1 MFLTRLSLANRLLV
15 GLVTAAIA
23 TLGVFAAGALKQ
35 EMMPPTSIPAAY
47 VSVQLEG
54 VAPEEMSRTVTEPLE
69 SALQTVAGVKT
80 VTSTTSTGSS
90 DVMVEWAFEGDSEA
104 TLQAVKQA
112 AEGMK
117 SSFPSTAR
125 LEVFSGSNKEAPSI
139 QISAGSTGNQDTFST
154 ALAQKVAPT
163 LKTIP
168 GVQKVEV
175 GGREEQRIAIDLR
188 PADVARLKVDPTQI
202 TQVFEAQGAVLPA
215 GQAPT
220 ANGSSSITVGTS
232 ITTLEELQNL
242 PVPAENGLVLLKEF
256 ADVKAEKLPVGSIS
270 RVNGKPSLTLSVTAA
285 QGANIVQISNAVSEK
300 LAELAPGLKAEFV
313 TLFDPAPYI
322 EQSVHD
328 LSVEGGLGLLFAI
341 LVVLV
346 FLASWRSTIIAA
358 VSIPLSLL
366 ISMIGLLWSG
376 NTLNML
382 TLGALTIAIG
392 RVVDDSIVVIENI
405 NRRAVVDG
413 ITVPGIIASVRQV
426 AGAITASTL
435 TTVAVF
441 LPIIFVTGP
450 TGQLFRPFAVT
461 VSVALMASLLVALTI
476 VPVMAYWFLRR
487 GPRKAPANAEAGA
500 GDAAVSG
507 AVATEGA
514 DPTAVSAH
522 RDADEIQLPED
533 KLQRAIMPKLRATWR
548 RPAITVTASVLL
560 LAITLGL
567 TSVIQTDFIGSSG
580 NESLELI
587 QTPGGGAAAE
597 NTEEKIG
604 GAPSANAQSAATAT
618 PAPLKAADLIAA
630 AEPVEKATLKVDGVK
645 DVIVSIPLGNDETA
659 GPPTISY
666 SMMLESGADSE
677 EVATRVQAVLDK
689 MKKPGEFQL
698 LTKDAFAGGGGGGG
712 GGAIDLQIQ
721 GNDPAALKAASELL
735 ETKLG
740 KAKGVQSVRSELSG
754 EQSVVRIKLDEA
766 RAAKLGFD
774 RAGVAK
780 AIQEAMDGT
789 QIGQLMFEGESRSI
803 LMRTPGTQRTADQ
816 VGSIVLPVTSQQTA
830 EAQKVASDALQAK
843 AQQEADSAKARGEAE
858 MAKQISDAQ
867 AQRKEAV
874 ASLGQL
880 REQLTALMKKPLVP
894 IPKPDEP
901 DDLERAEN
909 ERAEQIAALQG
920 AISGAEASITAAD
933 EQVNQLR
940 QSQVEQANQLVEQQK
955 AEAEQKAVQE
965 IRGTG
970 LKISDIAAVEDELV
984 PPMIIR
990 AEGERKV
997 SLTVMPKKGK
1007 LGQANASVQAAIAG
1021 TELPAGVTFNV
1032 GGASQQQDEAFG
1044 QLGIAMLVAIM
1055 LVLIVM
1061 IATFKNFR
1069 QPLVLLVSIPFA
1081 ATGAILGLLIT
1092 GTPMGLPALIGLLM
1106 LVGIVVTNAI
1116 VLMDLINKLRADGVP
1131 LREAVDHGT
1140 RLRLRPIL
1148 MTAAA
1153 TIFALV
1159 PMSLGLTGGG
1169 AFISKPLAIVVI
1181 GGLISSTLL
1190 TLVLVP
1196 IIYSAMERRR
1206 EARLARREALLEM

>member
-23 TLGVFAAGALKQ
+23 VLGVFAAGALKQ
-35 EMMPPTSIPAAY
+35 EMMPPTSTPAAY

-69 SALQTVAGVKT
+69 SALQTVAGVKS

-90 DVMVEWAFEGDSEA
+90 DVMVEWAFEGDGET

-125 LEVFSGSNKEAPSI
+125 LEVFSGSSKEVPAI

-154 ALAQKVAPT
+154 ALTQKVAPA

-242 PVPAENGLVLLKEF
+242 PVPTETGLVLLHEF

-285 QGANIVQISNAVSEK
+285 QGANVVQISHAVSSK
-300 LAELAPGLKAEFV
+300 LTELAPGLKAEFV
-313 TLFDPAPYI
+313 TLFDQAPYI

-405 NRRAVVDG
+405 NRRAVADG

-476 VPVMAYWFLRR
+476 VPVMAYWFLGKRS
-487 GPRKAPANAEAGA
+487 RKGAGA
-500 GDAAVSG
+500 VGAAEHAS
-507 AVATEGA
+507 
-514 DPTAVSAH
+514 DTAVSSH

-533 KLQRAIMPKLRATWR
+533 KLQRAIMPKLRAAWR

-587 QTPGGGAAAE
+587 QTPGGAAAA
-597 NTEEKIG
+597 NTEDETG
-604 GAPSANAQSAATAT
+604 EAPKTNAQSAASTA
-618 PAPLKAADLIAA
+618 PAPLGAADLITA
-630 AEPVEKATLKVDGVK
+630 AEPVEKAALKIEGVK
-645 DVIVSIPLGNDETA
+645 DVIVSIPIGTDETS
-659 GPPTISY
+659 GPATISY
-666 SMMLESGADSE
+666 SMMLESGADAE
-677 EVATRVQAVLDK
+677 AVATRVQAVLDK

-698 LTKDAFAGGGGGGG
+698 LTKDAFAGGGGGGAS
-712 GGAIDLQIQ
+712 AIDLQIQ
-721 GNDPAALKAASELL
+721 GNDPAALKAASTLL
-735 ETKLG
+735 EGKLG
-740 KAKGVQSVRSELSG
+740 KAKGVQSVRSELAG

-780 AIQEAMDGT
+780 AIQEAMVGT
-789 QIGQLMFEGESRSI
+789 QIGQLMFEGESRTI
-803 LMRTPGTQRTADQ
+803 LMRTPGTERTADQ

-830 EAQKVASDALQAK
+830 EAQKLASDALQAK

-858 MAKQISDAQ
+858 MAKQIRDAQ
-867 AQRKEAV
+867 AQRREAV

-880 REQLTALMKKPLVP
+880 RAQLTELMNKPIVP
-894 IPKPDEP
+894 IPKPEEP
-901 DDLERAEN
+901 DDTERAEN
-909 ERAEQIAALQG
+909 ERAEQIASLQS
-920 AISGAEASITAAD
+920 AIAGAEASITSAD
-933 EQVNQLR
+933 EQVSQLR
-940 QSQVEQANQLVEQQK
+940 QSQIDQANQLVEQQQ
-955 AEAEQKAVQE
+955 AEAEQKAIQE

-970 LKISDIAAVEDELV
+970 LKISDVAAVEDELV

-997 SLTVMPKKGK
+997 SLTVVPKKGK
-1007 LGQANASVQAAIAG
+1007 LGQANASVQAAIAD

-1044 QLGIAMLVAIM
+1044 QLGVAMLVAIM

-1069 QPLVLLVSIPFA
+1069 QPLVLLVSVPFA

-1092 GTPMGLPALIGLLM
+1092 GTAMGLPALIGLLM

-1196 IIYSAMERRR
+1196 IIYTAMERRR

>member
-23 TLGVFAAGALKQ
+23 VLGVFAAGALKQ
-35 EMMPPTSIPAAY
+35 EMMPPTSTPAAY

-69 SALQTVAGVKT
+69 SALQTVAGVKS

-90 DVMVEWAFEGDSEA
+90 DVMVEWAFEGDGET

-125 LEVFSGSNKEAPSI
+125 LEVFSGSSKEAPAI

-154 ALAQKVAPT
+154 ALTQKVAPA

-242 PVPAENGLVLLKEF
+242 PVPTETGLVLLHEF

-285 QGANIVQISNAVSEK
+285 QGANVVQISHAVSSK
-300 LAELAPGLKAEFV
+300 LTELAPGLKAEFV
-313 TLFDPAPYI
+313 TLFDQAPYI

-476 VPVMAYWFLRR
+476 VPVMAYWFLGKRS
-487 GPRKAPANAEAGA
+487 RKGAGAAAAGA
-500 GDAAVSG
+500 GAAG
-507 AVATEGA
+507 AAGA
-514 DPTAVSAH
+514 AEHASDTAVSSH

-587 QTPGGGAAAE
+587 QTPGGAAAA
-597 NTEEKIG
+597 NTEEETGESSKT
-604 GAPSANAQSAATAT
+604 NAQSAASAA
-618 PAPLKAADLIAA
+618 PAPLGAADLITA
-630 AEPVEKATLKVDGVK
+630 AEPVEKAALKIEGVK
-645 DVIVSIPLGNDETA
+645 DVIVSIPIGTDETS
-659 GPPTISY
+659 GPATISY
-666 SMMLESGADSE
+666 SMMLESGADAE
-677 EVATRVQAVLDK
+677 AVATRVQAVLDK

-698 LTKDAFAGGGGGGG
+698 LTKDAFAGGGGGGAS
-712 GGAIDLQIQ
+712 AIDLQIQ
-721 GNDPAALKAASELL
+721 GNDPAALKAASTLL
-735 ETKLG
+735 EGKLG
-740 KAKGVQSVRSELSG
+740 KAKGVQSVRSELAG

-780 AIQEAMDGT
+780 AIQEAMVGT
-789 QIGQLMFEGESRSI
+789 QIGQLMFEGESRAI
-803 LMRTPGTQRTADQ
+803 LMRTPGAERTAEQ

-830 EAQKVASDALQAK
+830 EAQKLASDALQAK

-858 MAKQISDAQ
+858 MAKQIRDAQ
-867 AQRKEAV
+867 AQRREAV

-880 REQLTALMKKPLVP
+880 RNQLTELMNKPIVP
-894 IPKPDEP
+894 IPKPEEP
-901 DDLERAEN
+901 DDTERAEN
-909 ERAEQIAALQG
+909 ERAEQIASLQS
-920 AISGAEASITAAD
+920 AIAGAEASITSAD
-933 EQVNQLR
+933 EQVSQLR
-940 QSQVEQANQLVEQQK
+940 QSQSDQANQLVEQQQ
-955 AEAEQKAVQE
+955 AEAEQKAIQD

-970 LKISDIAAVEDELV
+970 LKISDVAAVEDELV

-997 SLTVMPKKGK
+997 SLTVVPKKGK
-1007 LGQANASVQAAIAG
+1007 LGQANASVQAAIAD

-1044 QLGIAMLVAIM
+1044 QLGVAMLVAIM

-1092 GTPMGLPALIGLLM
+1092 GTAMGLPALIGLLM

-1196 IIYSAMERRR
+1196 IIYTAMERRR

>member
-23 TLGVFAAGALKQ
+23 VLGVFAAGALKQ

-69 SALQTVAGVKT
+69 SALQTVAGVKS

-202 TQVFEAQGAVLPA
+202 SQVFEAQGAVLPA

-256 ADVKAEKLPVGSIS
+256 ADVKAEKLPVGSLS

-285 QGANIVQISNAVSEK
+285 QGANIVQISHAVSAK

-346 FLASWRSTIIAA
+346 FLGSWRSTIIAA

-461 VSVALMASLLVALTI
+461 VSVALLASLLVALTI
-476 VPVMAYWFLRR
+476 VPVMAYWFLGKRSR
-487 GPRKAPANAEAGA
+487 NAARIAGL
-500 GDAAVSG
+500 AAEH
-507 AVATEGA
+507 TT
-514 DPTAVSAH
+514 DTAVSAH

-533 KLQRAIMPKLRATWR
+533 KLQRAVMPKLRAIWR
-548 RPAITVTASVLL
+548 RPAVTVTASVLL

-597 NTEEKIG
+597 NPGAAAENTEAET
-604 GAPSANAQSAATAT
+604 GAAPNANAPAAAT
-618 PAPLKAADLIAA
+618 PAPLEAVDLIAA
-630 AEPVEKATLKVDGVK
+630 AEPVEKAALKVEGVK
-645 DVIVSIPLGNDETA
+645 DVIVSIPIGSDETS

-677 EVATRVQAVLDK
+677 AVATRVQAVLDK

-712 GGAIDLQIQ
+712 AAIDLQIQ
-721 GNDPAALKAASELL
+721 GNDPAALKAASKLL
-735 ETKLG
+735 ETKLA

-780 AIQEAMDGT
+780 AIQDAMDGT
-789 QIGQLMFEGESRSI
+789 QIGQLMFEGESRAI

-880 REQLTALMKKPLVP
+880 RDQLTALMKKPLVP

-901 DDLERAEN
+901 DDVERAEN

-920 AISGAEASITAAD
+920 AIAGAEASITAAD
-933 EQVNQLR
+933 DQVAQLR
-940 QSQVEQANQLVEQQK
+940 QSQIEQANQLVEQQK

-1044 QLGIAMLVAIM
+1044 QLGVAMLVAIM

-1092 GTPMGLPALIGLLM
+1092 GTAMGLPALIGLLM

-1196 IIYSAMERRR
+1196 IIYTAMERRR
-1206 EARLARREALLEM
+1206 EARIERREALPETGVELS